1 MDLFMAYQHIT
12 PEISLVTRDPTFSPT
27 GKLKGVPISLEE
39 FQVFFAGGRI
49 AF

>member
-1 MDLFMAYQHIT
+1 
-12 PEISLVTRDPTFSPT
+12 VTRDPAFSPT

-39 FQVFFAGGRI
+39 FQVLFAGGRI